1 MIGKILLSTFFAI
14 FVQARRHHDIE
25 PLPGSISASLNVTS
39 LNNILQ
45 LAAPLAASELLNDK
59 TYEINYHKKGFAGL
73 YSIDVKD
80 IHFNKVDGFDVRD
93 ISFKEGTDTL
103 MVTVGGVNV
112 DATCDA
118 KVSGLWVI
126 TAGLESFTVENITMQ
141 LEVSTSSEDEVHWQ
155 LHEVTRLSL
164 QDLTLT
170 MSNDFWQTIIDKNM
184 QLIKMGIAKGL
195 QTLVDMVDSKVA
207 AFNLKLASDKPYT
220 YMDTPFV
227 ENLLLNTTMT
237 KYPELSREKNFINI
251 HMDGLYVF
259 HTEEHI
265 DVPDPNTVWPIIIE
279 EGPQRDQIWIHEST
293 LNSVVYDHPFTFTG
307 KNATKEALKHY
318 PELELWYGTDF
329 ELKLNVSFLPH
340 PLYGANMWKQ
350 IDVNNVTGLHVGDLE
365 SGGLI
370 TAVRFICSNSTT
382 QEEVAMETQF
392 GVGFN

>member
-1 MIGKILLSTFFAI
+1 MIGKILLSTLFAI
-14 FVQARRHHDIE
+14 FVQARHHDIE

-45 LAAPLAASELLNDK
+45 LAAPLMASELLNDK
-59 TYEINYHKKGFAGL
+59 TFKINYHKKGWKGI
-73 YSIDVKD
+73 YNIDIEDV
-80 IHFNKVDGFDVRD
+80 HFNKVDGFDVRD
-93 ISFKEGTDTL
+93 ISFKEGTDTI

-112 DATCDA
+112 NATCDA

-126 TAGLESFTVENITMQ
+126 TAGLEAFTVENITLQ
-141 LEVSTSSEDEVHWQ
+141 LEVSTSSADEVHWQ

-170 MSNDFWQTIIDKNM
+170 MSNDFWQTLVNENIK
-184 QLIKMGIAKGL
+184 LIKIGIAKGL
-195 QTLVDMVDSKVA
+195 QKLIDMVDSKVA

-220 YMDTPFV
+220 YNKTPLV
-227 ENLLLNTTMT
+227 DNLLLNTTMT
-237 KYPELSREKNFINI
+237 KYPELSREQNLINI

-265 DVPDPNTVWPIIIE
+265 DVPDPNTVWPIGVE
-279 EGPQRDQIWIHEST
+279 DGHQRDQIWIHEST
-293 LNSVVYDHPFTFTG
+293 LNSVVYDHPITITG
-307 KNATKEALKHY
+307 RNATKEALKHY

-340 PLYGANMWKQ
+340 PLYGPKMWKQ

-365 SGGLI
+365 DGGLI
-370 TAVRFICSNSTT
+370 TAVRFLCSNATT
-382 QEEVAMETQF
+382 EEEVAMETQF
-392 GVGFN
+392 GIGFN